1 MPLTFSATSWRHAR
15 PQPGPSLNS
24 LNKFDSSARAATMEI
39 AHVMAIILIQTV
51 DWRRLLTASLFSE
64 TLSLNNNT
72 KQRFR
77 DFREGRT
84 DLRHGEA

>member
-1 MPLTFSATSWRHAR
+1 
-15 PQPGPSLNS
+15 
-24 LNKFDSSARAATMEI
+24 MEI
-39 AHVMAIILIQTV
+39 AHAMAIILIQTV